1 MIVKGKRAAKA
12 SPVSESAS
20 VAVKLVEPTIMLIG
34 VCAIRVIVLI
44 AKISVTKRLII
55 SLIEIECKIS
65 TFPRHVQT
73 QIARITTI
81 FEENAE
87 NIIF

>member
-1 MIVKGKRAAKA
+1 VTERGNKAAKA
-12 SPVSESAS
+12 SPVSVSAS
-20 VAVKLVEPTIMLIG
+20 VAVKVFEPTIMLIG

-65 TFPRHVQT
+65 TFPRHAQT
-73 QIARITTI
+73 QIAQITTK
-81 FEENAE
+81 NAE
-87 NIIF
+87 NTEKYHF